1 MDDIDLA
8 IVKMLIP
15 NGRASYSSI
24 ARNLGISTTT
34 VITRINGMLKDGVID
49 RFFVMPTLSS
59 LGCTVIHAIIKDG
72 DESRV
77 IDVISRLGYL
87 FMKVRC
93 LGDYNVFGFASG
105 ASMGMNMNKIYEYLS
120 DYRVSYVSIVEP
132 APKRI
137 TYNDLLIIKY
147 LIKKNN
153 ARARVNDIADAL
165 QLSVKTVER
174 RLSRMLADG
183 IVRFSMI
190 VNPTA
195 VSNFINFIMMIRSGS
210 DISKI
215 RMMLHDILASNL
227 LMPMIDASDDTIVA
241 VLHVYST
248 HEMDSLLRRV
258 KYMNEVKDM
267 ELFVVQRVSIYEDAL
282 VSIVD
287 DMIRNN
293 IRT

>member
-1 MDDIDLA
+1 VDDIDLT
-8 IVKMLIP
+8 IVKMLIS

-24 ARNLGISTTT
+24 ARSLGISTTT
-34 VITRINGMLKDGVID
+34 VITRINGMLKGGIID

-59 LGCTVIHAIIKDG
+59 LGYTVIHAIIKHDNE
-72 DESRV
+72 DRV
-77 IDVISRLGYL
+77 MSAVSRLGYL

-93 LGDYNVFGFASG
+93 LGDYSVFGLASNT
-105 ASMGMNMNKIYEYLS
+105 NMDVNKIYDTLS
-120 DYRVSYVSIVEP
+120 DYRVSYISVVEP

-137 TYNDLLIIKY
+137 TYNDLLIMKY
-147 LIKKNN
+147 LIDKNN
-153 ARARVNDIADAL
+153 ARARINDIADAL

-195 VSNFINFIMMIRSGS
+195 VSNFINFIMIIRSEG
-210 DISKI
+210 DISKS
-215 RMMLHDILASNL
+215 RMLLHDILASNL

-258 KYMNEVKDM
+258 KYINEVKDV
-267 ELFVVQRVSIYEDAL
+267 ELFVVQRVSIYEEAL

-293 IRT
+293 IST

>member
-1 MDDIDLA
+1 MDDIDLT
-8 IVKMLIP
+8 IVKMLIS

-24 ARNLGISTTT
+24 ARSLGISTTT
-34 VITRINGMLKDGVID
+34 VITRINSMLKGGIID

-59 LGCTVIHAIIKDG
+59 LGYTVIHAIIKHDNE
-72 DESRV
+72 DRV
-77 IDVISRLGYL
+77 MSAVSRLGYL

-93 LGDYNVFGFASG
+93 LGDYSVFGLASNT
-105 ASMGMNMNKIYEYLS
+105 NMDVNKIYDTLS
-120 DYRVSYVSIVEP
+120 DYRVSYISVVEP

-137 TYNDLLIIKY
+137 TYNDLLIMKY
-147 LIKKNN
+147 LIDKNN
-153 ARARVNDIADAL
+153 ARARINDIADAL

-195 VSNFINFIMMIRSGS
+195 VSNFINFIMIIRSEG
-210 DISKI
+210 DISKS
-215 RMMLHDILASNL
+215 RMLLHDILASNL

-258 KYMNEVKDM
+258 KYINEVKDV
-267 ELFVVQRVSIYEDAL
+267 ELFVVQRVSIYEEAL

-293 IRT
+293 IST

>member
-1 MDDIDLA
+1 VDDIDLT
-8 IVKMLIP
+8 IVKMLIS

-24 ARNLGISTTT
+24 ARSLGISTTT
-34 VITRINGMLKDGVID
+34 VITRINSMLKGGIID

-59 LGCTVIHAIIKDG
+59 LGYTVIHAIIKHDNE
-72 DESRV
+72 DRV
-77 IDVISRLGYL
+77 MSAVSRLGYL

-93 LGDYNVFGFASG
+93 LGDYSVFGLASNT
-105 ASMGMNMNKIYEYLS
+105 NMDVNKIYDTLS
-120 DYRVSYVSIVEP
+120 DYRVSYISVVEP

-137 TYNDLLIIKY
+137 TYNDLLIMKY
-147 LIKKNN
+147 LIDKNN
-153 ARARVNDIADAL
+153 ARARINDIADAL

-195 VSNFINFIMMIRSGS
+195 VSNFINFIMIIRSEG
-210 DISKI
+210 DISKS
-215 RMMLHDILASNL
+215 RMLLHDILASNL

-258 KYMNEVKDM
+258 KYINEVKDV
-267 ELFVVQRVSIYEDAL
+267 ELFVVQRVSIYEEAL

-293 IRT
+293 IST